1 MQLSFAKLLCEGRPN
16 QIQRDVS
23 LQMGNNQCL
32 LEHGV
37 ALHVIQ
43 CLFRKQT
50 IVLVV
55 QRA

>member
-23 LQMGNNQCL
+23 LQMGDNQCL